1 MKRRPD
7 FNSSYPVPCR
17 VTVVTR
23 PQASAHNHAVVDAV
37 YESAAHFIYIRCRR
51 MLRDRTLA
59 QDATQEIFL
68 KLLRSSG
75 ALPSGPKFWAFV
87 AQTTRNHCLNI
98 LRDTHGAP
106 ESVAPECLPD
116 VAGADLESRIVSK
129 NFAEQMLAAQPQHL
143 RSLAML
149 HYVEG
154 VAQTAIATALDV
166 SRRTVLYRLAEFT
179 QRAHRFRNNLHSS
192 S

>member
-1 MKRRPD
+1 MKRPV
-7 FNSSYPVPCR
+7 FNSSYPTPCR
-17 VTVVTR
+17 VTLVTR
-23 PQASAHNHAVVDAV
+23 PTASAHNRAVVDAV
-37 YESAAHFIYIRCRR
+37 YESAAHFIYVRCRR

-68 KLLRSSG
+68 KLLRSSEPLPTG
-75 ALPSGPKFWAFV
+75 AKLWGFV
-87 AQTTRNHCLNI
+87 ARTTRNHCLNI
-98 LRDTHGAP
+98 LRDTRGCP
-106 ESVAPECLPD
+106 ESVAPEFLPERP
-116 VAGADLESRIVSK
+116 GPDLENHIVSR
-129 NFAEQMLAAQPQHL
+129 NFAEQLLAAQPQHL

-179 QRAHRFRNNLHSS
+179 ERAHRFRQFAEAGLG
-192 S
+192 

>member
-1 MKRRPD
+1 MKRPV

-23 PQASAHNHAVVDAV
+23 SKSSQHNHAVVNAV
-37 YESAAHFIYIRCRR
+37 YESAAQFIYVRCRR

-68 KLLRSSG
+68 KLLRSPEEIPTG
-75 ALPSGPKFWAFV
+75 DKFWPFV
-87 AQTTRNHCLNI
+87 GRTTRNHCLNI
-98 LRDTHGAP
+98 LRDTRGDP
-106 ESVAPECLPD
+106 ESVAPEFLPD
-116 VAGADLESRIVSK
+116 RPGPDMESHLVNK
-129 NFAEQMLAAQPQHL
+129 NFAERMLAAQPQHL

-154 VAQTAIATALDV
+154 VAQTAIAAALDV

-179 QRAHRFRNNLHSS
+179 ERAHRFRQFAEAEF
-192 S
+192 